1 MSVGGESENESFVM
15 HDDERGVPPTTCG
28 NGLREFND
36 ITLFVRMTTRIGIGI
51 EIEIEITPCI
61 MIIMIIHLR
70 KEWLHQI
77 GITSFLPNHALI
89 RNKNPPV
96 RPRKHSQ
103 HCDLL
108 ANSDLVINHP
118 LHNKERKRGRNE
130 KKKERESYG
139 GEIGNQR
146 PRQDAL

>member
-1 MSVGGESENESFVM
+1 
-15 HDDERGVPPTTCG
+15 
-28 NGLREFND
+28 
-36 ITLFVRMTTRIGIGI
+36 
-51 EIEIEITPCI
+51 
-61 MIIMIIHLR
+61 MIIMINHLL

-118 LHNKERKRGRNE
+118 LHNKERKREMREMREMRRRRRGNRTE
-130 KKKERESYG
+130 ERLITRGQGKTRCDDLCFEFARG
-139 GEIGNQR
+139 GNMVGCTQPNQLNHMFVLEIILAIR
-146 PRQDAL
+146 RIV